1 MGKEDADKILSF
13 LFKFRKGTYLMKKI
27 TKVIAAATA
36 LSAALGVC
44 AYAAEDTIEDKVIAG
59 SQAWFNTEGDGSP
72 RNEWVHWGRPEVGHL
87 TFDAYPDVRDYSV
100 EDLKETYFAEL
111 GNGEKSKLF
120 SSYRAGVIDKH
131 FEMMHDYGID
141 GVAVQRFGSVTING
155 VEERFKNS
163 VDILKNVKASA
174 EKHNELFYVMYD
186 ISGLSEEN
194 LVEDLKADW
203 QQVILNDLDITSSPS
218 YAKDNGRPVV
228 CLWGLGIREGTGEQ
242 YSELIDWFHDKGCYV
257 IGGVSKSWR
266 DQIAKD
272 EAMEKAFC
280 KLDMLSPWSVG
291 SAKTDSDVDSD
302 ASILAADKAYLDEK
316 GIAYQ
321 PVMFPGFSWSNWK
334 DNAVR
339 NQIPR
344 RAGDFMWRQAYNI
357 AKQDIHCGYIAM
369 FDEYDEGTAILKLAE
384 DSSMIPKDQYFITA
398 SADGSYTSSDLY
410 MRLAGYIPK
419 VLRGEEEI
427 TEEMPLLLS
436 EGPVYFRSGF
446 EKYFDAQ
453 PVDGN
458 GELVKD
464 ELTYNG
470 RYALKLNRVGGGG
483 EMLTKLSELDFSAE
497 KINIGISAYLAGGS
511 AELSVGLETADGDVL
526 YSDLSFANG
535 KWTYNTLTDIS
546 VAGKNITGLILKAKG
561 TDDYKIY
568 IDDVIVTEDASLI
581 NSQVNGSKYDL
592 YARNLY
598 NLGLLDGENAD
609 KFVMNLENEVTRE
622 QAVKAIIGV
631 LGEKADD
638 NAENPFTDLSSWA
651 VPYVSKAYEMGI
663 AVGTGDKT
671 FSAKATITKREATA
685 ILLRALGYQ
694 GDAYANCEKIAVES
708 GLYKDESMCVELD
721 SPITYDELVF
731 LSYRALFTNP
741 YQTNN
746 VLLGSLLQKGVIKNE
761 QLNKETDVLEE
772 YNMSLEPP
780 ARIIFNEDYF
790 YNLMNITLNTDPTKG
805 DSYTKSELK
814 KETACVFIP
823 ENQYMYCQISDTYIA
838 PEDNRVKVTIT
849 YLDEGTG
856 EFGIH
861 YNSSDEAFEGNARNY
876 KNSMFEPRTN
886 SGEWKTQSV
895 VLEDASFNNKQNNG
909 ADMRVFGPDIYIR
922 EIAVEKL

>member
-1 MGKEDADKILSF
+1 
-13 LFKFRKGTYLMKKI
+13 MKKI

-59 SQAWFNTEGDGSP
+59 YQAWFNTEGDGSP

-436 EGPVYFRSGF
+436 EGACLF
-446 EKYFDAQ
+446 Q
-453 PVDGN
+453 
-458 GELVKD
+458 
-464 ELTYNG
+464 
-470 RYALKLNRVGGGG
+470 
-483 EMLTKLSELDFSAE
+483 
-497 KINIGISAYLAGGS
+497 
-511 AELSVGLETADGDVL
+511 
-526 YSDLSFANG
+526 
-535 KWTYNTLTDIS
+535 
-546 VAGKNITGLILKAKG
+546 
-561 TDDYKIY
+561 
-568 IDDVIVTEDASLI
+568 
-581 NSQVNGSKYDL
+581 
-592 YARNLY
+592 
-598 NLGLLDGENAD
+598 
-609 KFVMNLENEVTRE
+609 
-622 QAVKAIIGV
+622 
-631 LGEKADD
+631 
-638 NAENPFTDLSSWA
+638 
-651 VPYVSKAYEMGI
+651 
-663 AVGTGDKT
+663 
-671 FSAKATITKREATA
+671 KR
-685 ILLRALGYQ
+685 
-694 GDAYANCEKIAVES
+694 
-708 GLYKDESMCVELD
+708 
-721 SPITYDELVF
+721 F
-731 LSYRALFTNP
+731 
-741 YQTNN
+741 
-746 VLLGSLLQKGVIKNE
+746 
-761 QLNKETDVLEE
+761 
-772 YNMSLEPP
+772 
-780 ARIIFNEDYF
+780 
-790 YNLMNITLNTDPTKG
+790 
-805 DSYTKSELK
+805 
-814 KETACVFIP
+814 
-823 ENQYMYCQISDTYIA
+823 
-838 PEDNRVKVTIT
+838 
-849 YLDEGTG
+849 
-856 EFGIH
+856 
-861 YNSSDEAFEGNARNY
+861 
-876 KNSMFEPRTN
+876 
-886 SGEWKTQSV
+886 
-895 VLEDASFNNKQNNG
+895 
-909 ADMRVFGPDIYIR
+909 
-922 EIAVEKL
+922 